1 MLKKVKEL
9 AHSLSCE
16 GGKHESKR
24 GLIAEFL
31 HFPPGA
37 WEHLFSH
44 LTELGVA
51 WGTYWMTG
59 GRP

>member
-51 WGTYWMTG
+51 
-59 GRP
+59 